1 MPTIRLVEL
10 HPIIVHFPIA
20 LLIVGVLLDFLALFL
35 RSAHLVAAASCVP
48 GLWLVGTVGGRAIRA
63 TD

>member
-20 LLIVGVLLDFLALFL
+20 LLIVGVLLDFLALHPIL
-35 RSAHLVAAASCVP
+35 SESSHAC
-48 GLWLVGTVGGRAIRA
+48 GG
-63 TD
+63 